1 VSELARWA
9 NPQQSLLPSKEERT
23 HSKAVANLVRETR
36 FAGLKVDA
44 EAALT
49 GRIMER
55 AVDLDGYRRGLANGD
70 PVLDAVL
77 TRIEVNFV
85 DKAARIQ
92 RHSAASSSTPTPTA
106 DRRHHQTHKRPD
118 WTTRRLMRMG
128 P

>member
-1 VSELARWA
+1 MGELERWA
-9 NPQQSLLPSKEERT
+9 RPQPSLIPSREERT
-23 HSKAVANLVRETR
+23 HNKAVANLVRETR

-55 AVDLDGYRRGLANGD
+55 AVDLDGYRKALANGD

-92 RHSAASSSTPTPTA
+92 RQFGSEFP
-106 DRRHHQTHKRPD
+106 
-118 WTTRRLMRMG
+118 L
-128 P
+128 

>member
-1 VSELARWA
+1 MSNELERWA
-9 NPQQSLLPSKEERT
+9 TSSSRLVLTRDERNHRRALDKLT
-23 HSKAVANLVRETR
+23 NETR

-55 AVDLDGYRRGLANGD
+55 AVDIDSYRKQLANGD

-85 DKAARIQ
+85 DKASRIQ
-92 RHSAASSSTPTPTA
+92 RNFGSAFP
-106 DRRHHQTHKRPD
+106 
-118 WTTRRLMRMG
+118 L
-128 P
+128 